1 MDLWRG
7 PSNDDVPRTSIMA
20 DMADPIPLPEL
31 EARVRQLSELPE
43 VEQWREAKELI
54 EVSKASFQAFRDSV
68 IYALTR
74 DHTNKQV
81 AAMLGIGVKH
91 VENVV
96 TRFNK
101 RPDASA

>member
-1 MDLWRG
+1 M
-7 PSNDDVPRTSIMA
+7 S

-31 EARVRQLSELPE
+31 EARVRRLGELDE
-43 VEQWREAKELI
+43 VEQWVEAKELI
-54 EVSKASFQAFRDSV
+54 EISKASFQAFRDGV

-74 DHTNKQV
+74 THTNKQV
-81 AAMLGIGVKH
+81 ASMLGIGEKH

-101 RPDASA
+101 RPDTSA

>member
-1 MDLWRG
+1 MDQRG
-7 PSNDDVPRTSIMA
+7 GSSVGTPPDFTMC

-31 EARVRQLSELPE
+31 EARMRRLPELPE

-54 EVSKASFQAFRDSV
+54 EVAKASFQAYRASV

-74 DHTNKQV
+74 DHTNEDV
-81 AAMLGIGVKH
+81 AAMLEVSVKT
-91 VENVV
+91 VEKAV

-101 RPDASA
+101 QPGAAA